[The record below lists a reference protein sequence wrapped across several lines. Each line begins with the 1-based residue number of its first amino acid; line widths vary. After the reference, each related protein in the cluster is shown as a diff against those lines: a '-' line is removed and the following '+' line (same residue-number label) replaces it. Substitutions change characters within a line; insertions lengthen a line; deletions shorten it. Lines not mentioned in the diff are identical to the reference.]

1 MSNNQGLLRLEE
13 VAILVGVS
21 FKTINSWY
29 AFKRMHPENE
39 YAKMLPD
46 YIQVGQRQTRY
57 WKREDI
63 WKFIQYRHSIPQ
75 GRNGVMGDVTQKYCR
90 KEKTDGHGLETGV
103 SGETDSSVCGEQE

>member
-1 MSNNQGLLRLEE
+1 MAKDSGLLRLEE

-46 YIQVGQRQTRY
+46 YIQAGPRQTRY
-57 WKREDI
+57 WKKEDI
-63 WKFIQYRHSIPQ
+63 CSI
-75 GRNGVMGDVTQKYCR
+75 
-90 KEKTDGHGLETGV
+90 
-103 SGETDSSVCGEQE
+103 SSFYSAG

>member
-39 YAKMLPD
+39 YAKMLPE

-90 KEKTDGHGLETGV
+90 KEKDDGHGLETGI